1 MSAEVPVAYT
11 MVERPALTP
20 LVLHACLLPT
30 TSVSA
35 IEAAAAGVATSSL
48 VAECT
53 SQMAS
58 VILHVLRLKTIFI
71 QHNNFI
77 LESTLQG
84 LQDLKIKFIIPV
96 SLQYLDPQLIL
107 LHQPHSDKQFSRH
120 FDDCHLGS
128 NYQLSPLAHQHI
140 YDNKLTY
147 TVHPTHY

>member
-58 VILHVLRLKTIFI
+58 VILPA
-71 QHNNFI
+71 QHPFWSVMCRVNRI
-77 LESTLQG
+77 CE
-84 LQDLKIKFIIPV
+84 FIIIDM
-96 SLQYLDPQLIL
+96 LMCQWAKLIIT
-107 LHQPHSDKQFSRH
+107 S
-120 FDDCHLGS
+120 
-128 NYQLSPLAHQHI
+128 
-140 YDNKLTY
+140 
-147 TVHPTHY
+147 